1 MQCSL
6 FILMLMCIKAQAVTR
21 LSLSNKKCN
30 CFSSSVSN
38 VTQMRG
44 WRDLGTAGARPCT
57 GLGLG
62 PLATGPGH
70 WRSAPV
76 WSNWDHGTMGT
87 LYTSPAGCPHQHSRL
102 HPRTTNV
109 SSLKNIFFHIS
120 MFPQL
125 FKYHYPT
132 HCNCKVKLAIHN
144 CGSFAQQLDRI
155 NGTTPYSS
163 SS

>member
-1 MQCSL
+1 
-6 FILMLMCIKAQAVTR
+6 MLMCIKAQAVTR

-44 WRDLGTAGARPCT
+44 WRDLGTAGRDLA
-57 GLGLG
+57 LGWG
-62 PLATGPGH
+62 
-70 WRSAPV
+70 
-76 WSNWDHGTMGT
+76 WDHWPLDPGTGGVLRFGLTETMAPWVHST
-87 LYTSPAGCPHQHSRL
+87 PAQLAALTSPAASTLALQMSPHLQ
-102 HPRTTNV
+102 
-109 SSLKNIFFHIS
+109 IIIFHIS
-120 MFPQL
+120 MFPQF

-132 HCNCKVKLAIHN
+132 HSNCKVKLALHN